1 MNFELWADVA
11 IKVRVDPIDR
21 DIQVL
26 LDETLSPQARS
37 KMVADLARQQL
48 AEAEEINRAAL
59 GRVPQHETFV
69 DRRATEDLESVNP
82 DHGEIVFEFDILL
95 DLFSWIAG
103 ELEKHSPV
111 GQGPD
116 ARPGHPG
123 LYKASHA
130 FFVDGELIAP
140 GENVPDDFSEAAFV
154 NVQPYSRKIE
164 RGLSRQAPDGV
175 YQVVATLAQRRF
187 GNVAR
192 IRFSYRV
199 PLGGAINEWAQTTK
213 LVRKGRAMKPADRAE
228 WLRRQP
234 AIVITVR
241 S

>member
-1 MNFELWADVA
+1 MSVR
-11 IKVRVDPIDR
+11 VRVDPIDR
-21 DIQVL
+21 DIQIL
-26 LDETLSPQARS
+26 LADTLSPQARS

-95 DLFSWIAG
+95 DLFSWIAN

-130 FFVDGELIAP
+130 FFADGELIEP
-140 GENVPDDFSEAAFV
+140 GANVPEADRYVFV

-175 YQVVATLAQRRF
+175 YQVVATLASRRF
-187 GNVAR
+187 GNVAT
-192 IRFSYRV
+192 IRFGYEV
-199 PLGGAINEWAQTTK
+199 PLGGAINAWAQTTK